1 MKIELLVIYRLIAIK
16 YPVRAK
22 REMSGLILDV
32 FWPIQADIMVG
43 EPLRDTYGNPL
54 LSPNTF
60 TQDNL
65 M

>member
-32 FWPIQADIMVG
+32 FWPIQAAFVVG
-43 EPLRDTYGNPL
+43 EPLCGVGIP
-54 LSPNTF
+54 S
-60 TQDNL
+60 
-65 M
+65 